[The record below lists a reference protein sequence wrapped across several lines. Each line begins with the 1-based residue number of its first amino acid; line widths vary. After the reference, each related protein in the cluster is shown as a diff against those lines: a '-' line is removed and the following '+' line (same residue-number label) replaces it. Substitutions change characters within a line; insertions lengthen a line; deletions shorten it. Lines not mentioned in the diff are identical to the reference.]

1 MRVDEPFTTIIEKTP
16 GSILGGQLTPEEKI
30 KPYLVVVSGVDQGR
44 QFPLTK
50 VSTTLGRDKSADIEL
65 IDSKVSRKHAAIVI
79 DNEQIVLEDFQS
91 TNGSYVN
98 EQRITRRL
106 IDAATRIR
114 LGGTIIKI
122 EYKNA
127 IEAELEHAIYLAA
140 NSDPLTKLSNR
151 RAFFIR
157 ADEEFAFFQRS
168 QHPMTIVM
176 ADIDHFKQ
184 INDQYGH
191 PTGDFVLYE
200 LAKLMQD
207 EMRKEDLLARYGG
220 EEFIMLLRN
229 TDRRAAMLWAERMRE
244 KVEQYRFNNG
254 YSSLKATLSI
264 GLFSSENA
272 RIRSLE
278 EMILKADQALY
289 YAKKSG
295 RNRVVMSNDVDQL
308 LN

>member
-50 VSTTLGRDKSADIEL
+50 VSTILGRDKSADIEL